1 MHGGTCH
8 ATQSLWQL
16 SRPIRIKG
24 VGEETYQNSILVCNC
39 ACRTEQHY
47 ISRMHYCQDASR
59 NEVEDEWKIVA
70 SYDTTLYELNMPL
83 WPEVDKI
90 G

>member
-1 MHGGTCH
+1 
-8 ATQSLWQL
+8 
-16 SRPIRIKG
+16 
-24 VGEETYQNSILVCNC
+24 
-39 ACRTEQHY
+39 
-47 ISRMHYCQDASR
+47 MHYCQDASR